1 MEFDVKGGTFSNAG
15 IVLTAEELMRLFD
28 EPAEVAKLYLYIRQR
43 MDFATGISG
52 LVDHF
57 NEAFF
62 FEVLCVAHIQGRH
75 KSKPVTRKQ
84 WRHILRRLEQLGLL
98 IPRPDLGPFVF
109 EHPLAIKDT
118 SDQNMRGQRGAKE
131 GPDEGPKKVPK
142 NHVKSDSSDLSGDIR
157 ESDEDSM
164 KGQPPYCPLSVNT
177 TTTTTANLKQSRDEQ
192 PTADCGGG
200 GGEDEKKKPDA
211 QTEQRHMP
219 LVCAVPQALI
229 YPKRLRQPEQ
239 QIAGRMVAGLGDQ
252 AQQLLDVLAAAIAAG
267 EIRKTPLDYLQG
279 LIRRCQDGTFDPTPG
294 LPIAEQ
300 RRPAQTQR
308 QGPSAREK
316 AAERAMDDRLR
327 EYERQMQRP
336 RAP

>member
-1 MEFDVKGGTFSNAG
+1 MSAFQINDAEWEALEGLPYIARCLYLVIRRNMDFRTG
-15 IVLTAEELMRLFD
+15 ITGRAPNRKASVSWQSLREELFIEPHQGRTESGAPAKERLRK
-28 EPAEVAKLYLYIRQR
+28 VAQL
-43 MDFATGISG
+43 
-52 LVDHF
+52 LVDAGLI
-57 NEAFF
+57 EIISPPAP
-62 FEVLCVAHIQGRH
+62 E
-75 KSKPVTRKQ
+75 K
-84 WRHILRRLEQLGLL
+84 RLVFKCLL
-98 IPRPDLGPFVF
+98 ATV
-109 EHPLAIKDT
+109 
-118 SDQNMRGQRGAKE
+118 
-131 GPDEGPKKVPK
+131 DESVPKKEHIKSTYQEDRPK
-142 NHVKSDSSDLSGDIR
+142 PSNGGASQEKEHSPEIPKEHTPPVSGKKI
-157 ESDEDSM
+157 
-164 KGQPPYCPLSVNT
+164 NT

-200 GGEDEKKKPDA
+200 EDEKKKPDA
-211 QTEQRHMP
+211 QTEQRNMP
-219 LVCAVPQALI
+219 LVCAVPEALI
-229 YPKRLRQPEQ
+229 YPKRLRPPEQ
-239 QIAGRMVAGLGDQ
+239 QIAGRMVAGLGEQ

-300 RRPAQTQR
+300 RKPVQTQS